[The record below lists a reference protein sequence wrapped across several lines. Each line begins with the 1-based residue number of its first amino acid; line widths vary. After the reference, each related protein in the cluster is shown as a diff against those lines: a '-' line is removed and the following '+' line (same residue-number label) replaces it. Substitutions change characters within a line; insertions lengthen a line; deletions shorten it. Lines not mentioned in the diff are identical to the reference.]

1 MSASK
6 KTTNYELPVY
16 APTDVTSWLTDF
28 NGAMNKIDAQMKLNE
43 GNATDAMSEAAN
55 AVSTANTANETANS
69 AVSTAN
75 AASKTANSAVSTAN
89 AASKTANSAVST
101 ANAASKTA
109 NSASTTATQAKT
121 LAEQL
126 RAELN
131 ALKAK
136 VLVYETAGTGLTAQ
150 EYDKAQVGTT

>member
-1 MSASK
+1 MAASQ

-28 NGAMNKIDAQMKLNE
+28 NGAMNKIDAQMKQNE
-43 GNATDAMSEAAN
+43 DDATNAMSEAAN
-55 AVSTANTANETANS
+55 
-69 AVSTAN
+69 
-75 AASKTANSAVSTAN
+75 
-89 AASKTANSAVST
+89 AVST

-126 RAELN
+126 QAELN

>member
-1 MSASK
+1 MSASQ

-43 GNATDAMSEAAN
+43 DDATDAMSKAAN
-55 AVSTANTANETANS
+55 AVSTANT
-69 AVSTAN
+69 
-75 AASKTANSAVSTAN
+75 
-89 AASKTANSAVST
+89 
-101 ANAASKTA
+101 
-109 NSASTTATQAKT
+109 ASTTATQAKT

-126 RAELN
+126 QAELD

>member
-1 MSASK
+1 MSASQ

-43 GNATDAMSEAAN
+43 DDATDAMSKAAN
-55 AVSTANTANETANS
+55 AVSTANA
-69 AVSTAN
+69 
-75 AASKTANSAVSTAN
+75 
-89 AASKTANSAVST
+89 
-101 ANAASKTA
+101 
-109 NSASTTATQAKT
+109 ASTTATQAKT

-126 RAELN
+126 QAELDE
-131 ALKAK
+131 LKAK

>member
-1 MSASK
+1 MSASQ

-16 APTDVTSWLTDF
+16 APADVTSWLTDF

-43 GNATDAMSEAAN
+43 DDATDAMSKAAN
-55 AVSTANTANETANS
+55 AVSTATA
-69 AVSTAN
+69 
-75 AASKTANSAVSTAN
+75 
-89 AASKTANSAVST
+89 
-101 ANAASKTA
+101 
-109 NSASTTATQAKT
+109 ASTTATQAKT

-126 RAELN
+126 QAELN

>member
-1 MSASK
+1 MSASQ
-6 KTTNYELPVY
+6 KTTNYKLPVY

-43 GNATDAMSEAAN
+43 DDATDAMSKAAN
-55 AVSTANTANETANS
+55 AVS
-69 AVSTAN
+69 
-75 AASKTANSAVSTAN
+75 
-89 AASKTANSAVST
+89 
-101 ANAASKTA
+101 TA

-126 RAELN
+126 QAELDT
-131 ALKAK
+131 LKAK

>member
-1 MSASK
+1 MSASQ

-43 GNATDAMSEAAN
+43 DDATDAMSKAAN
-55 AVSTANTANETANS
+55 AVSTANA
-69 AVSTAN
+69 
-75 AASKTANSAVSTAN
+75 
-89 AASKTANSAVST
+89 
-101 ANAASKTA
+101 
-109 NSASTTATQAKT
+109 ASTTATQAKN

-126 RAELN
+126 QAELD

>member
-1 MSASK
+1 MSASQN
-6 KTTNYELPVY
+6 TTNYELPVY

-43 GNATDAMSEAAN
+43 DDATDAMSKAAN
-55 AVSTANTANETANS
+55 AVSTANA
-69 AVSTAN
+69 
-75 AASKTANSAVSTAN
+75 
-89 AASKTANSAVST
+89 
-101 ANAASKTA
+101 
-109 NSASTTATQAKT
+109 ASTTATQAKT

-126 RAELN
+126 QAELD

>member
-1 MSASK
+1 MSASQ

-43 GNATDAMSEAAN
+43 DDATDAMSKAAN
-55 AVSTANTANETANS
+55 AVSTANA
-69 AVSTAN
+69 
-75 AASKTANSAVSTAN
+75 
-89 AASKTANSAVST
+89 
-101 ANAASKTA
+101 
-109 NSASTTATQAKT
+109 ASTTATQAKT

-126 RAELN
+126 QAELN
-131 ALKAK
+131 TLKAK

>member
-1 MSASK
+1 MAASQ
-6 KTTNYELPVY
+6 KTTNFELPVY

-43 GNATDAMSEAAN
+43 DDATDAMSKAAN
-55 AVSTANTANETANS
+55 AVSTANA
-69 AVSTAN
+69 
-75 AASKTANSAVSTAN
+75 
-89 AASKTANSAVST
+89 
-101 ANAASKTA
+101 
-109 NSASTTATQAKT
+109 ASTTATQAKT

-126 RAELN
+126 QAELN
-131 ALKAK
+131 TLKAK

>member
-1 MSASK
+1 MAASQ
-6 KTTNYELPVY
+6 KTTNFELPVY

-43 GNATDAMSEAAN
+43 DDATDAMSKAAN
-55 AVSTANTANETANS
+55 AVSTANAASETA
-69 AVSTAN
+69 
-75 AASKTANSAVSTAN
+75 K
-89 AASKTANSAVST
+89 SAVST

-126 RAELN
+126 QAELS

-150 EYDKAQVGTT
+150 EYDNAQVGTT

>member
-1 MSASK
+1 MAASQ
-6 KTTNYELPVY
+6 KTTNFELPVY

-43 GNATDAMSEAAN
+43 DDATDAKSIAAN
-55 AVSTANTANETANS
+55 AVS
-69 AVSTAN
+69 
-75 AASKTANSAVSTAN
+75 
-89 AASKTANSAVST
+89 
-101 ANAASKTA
+101 TA

-126 RAELN
+126 QTELN

-150 EYDKAQVGTT
+150 EYDKAQVGTK

>member
-1 MSASK
+1 MSASQ

-43 GNATDAMSEAAN
+43 GNATDAMSEAAS
-55 AVSTANTANETANS
+55 AVSTANTANE
-69 AVSTAN
+69 
-75 AASKTANSAVSTAN
+75 TANSAVSTAN

-126 RAELN
+126 QAELN

>member
-1 MSASK
+1 MSASQ

-43 GNATDAMSEAAN
+43 DDATDAMSKAAN
-55 AVSTANTANETANS
+55 AVSTANA
-69 AVSTAN
+69 
-75 AASKTANSAVSTAN
+75 
-89 AASKTANSAVST
+89 
-101 ANAASKTA
+101 
-109 NSASTTATQAKT
+109 ASTTATQAKT

-126 RAELN
+126 QAELD

>member
-1 MSASK
+1 MSASQ

-28 NGAMNKIDAQMKLNE
+28 NGAMNKIDAQMKLNKDD
-43 GNATDAMSEAAN
+43 ATDAMSEAAN
-55 AVSTANTANETANS
+55 AVS
-69 AVSTAN
+69 
-75 AASKTANSAVSTAN
+75 
-89 AASKTANSAVST
+89 
-101 ANAASKTA
+101 TA

-126 RAELN
+126 QAELN

>member
-1 MSASK
+1 MSASQ

-28 NGAMNKIDAQMKLNE
+28 NGAMNKIDAQMKTNE
-43 GNATDAMSEAAN
+43 NDATDAMSKAA
-55 AVSTANTANETANS
+55 S

-75 AASKTANSAVSTAN
+75 AASETANSAN
-89 AASKTANSAVST
+89 A
-101 ANAASKTA
+101 
-109 NSASTTATQAKT
+109 TATQAKT

-126 RAELN
+126 QAELS

-136 VLVYETAGTGLTAQ
+136 VLVYETTGAGLTAQ

>member
-1 MSASK
+1 MAASQ
-6 KTTNYELPVY
+6 KTTNFELPVY

-28 NGAMNKIDAQMKLNE
+28 NGAMNKIDAQMKTNE
-43 GNATDAMSEAAN
+43 NDATDAMSEAA
-55 AVSTANTANETANS
+55 S

-75 AASKTANSAVSTAN
+75 SAN
-89 AASKTANSAVST
+89 A
-101 ANAASKTA
+101 
-109 NSASTTATQAKT
+109 TATQAKT

-126 RAELN
+126 QAELS

>member
-1 MSASK
+1 MSASQ

-28 NGAMNKIDAQMKLNE
+28 NGAMKKIDAQMKLNE
-43 GNATDAMSEAAN
+43 DDATDAMSKAAN
-55 AVSTANTANETANS
+55 AVSTANA
-69 AVSTAN
+69 
-75 AASKTANSAVSTAN
+75 
-89 AASKTANSAVST
+89 
-101 ANAASKTA
+101 
-109 NSASTTATQAKT
+109 ASTTATQAKT

-126 RAELN
+126 QAELN
-131 ALKAK
+131 TLKAK

>member
-1 MSASK
+1 MAASQ

-43 GNATDAMSEAAN
+43 DDATDAMSKAAN
-55 AVSTANTANETANS
+55 AVS
-69 AVSTAN
+69 
-75 AASKTANSAVSTAN
+75 
-89 AASKTANSAVST
+89 
-101 ANAASKTA
+101 TA

-126 RAELN
+126 KAELN

-150 EYDKAQVGTT
+150 EYDKAQVGTK

>member
-1 MSASK
+1 MSASQ

-43 GNATDAMSEAAN
+43 DAATDAMSKAAN
-55 AVSTANTANETANS
+55 AVSTANA
-69 AVSTAN
+69 
-75 AASKTANSAVSTAN
+75 
-89 AASKTANSAVST
+89 
-101 ANAASKTA
+101 
-109 NSASTTATQAKT
+109 ASTTATQAKT

-126 RAELN
+126 QAELD

>member
-1 MSASK
+1 MSASQ

-43 GNATDAMSEAAN
+43 DDATDAMSKAAN
-55 AVSTANTANETANS
+55 AVSTANT
-69 AVSTAN
+69 
-75 AASKTANSAVSTAN
+75 
-89 AASKTANSAVST
+89 
-101 ANAASKTA
+101 
-109 NSASTTATQAKT
+109 ASTTATQAKT

-126 RAELN
+126 QAELN

>member
-1 MSASK
+1 MSASQ

-43 GNATDAMSEAAN
+43 DDATDAMSKAAN
-55 AVSTANTANETANS
+55 AVSTANA
-69 AVSTAN
+69 
-75 AASKTANSAVSTAN
+75 
-89 AASKTANSAVST
+89 
-101 ANAASKTA
+101 
-109 NSASTTATQAKT
+109 ASTTATQAKT

-126 RAELN
+126 QAELS

-136 VLVYETAGTGLTAQ
+136 VLVYETTGAGLTAQ

>member
-1 MSASK
+1 MSASQ

-43 GNATDAMSEAAN
+43 DDATDAMSKAAS
-55 AVSTANTANETANS
+55 AVSTANTA
-69 AVSTAN
+69 
-75 AASKTANSAVSTAN
+75 SK
-89 AASKTANSAVST
+89 
-101 ANAASKTA
+101 
-109 NSASTTATQAKT
+109 TATQAKT

-126 RAELN
+126 QAELN
-131 ALKAK
+131 TLKAK

>member
-1 MSASK
+1 MSASQ

-55 AVSTANTANETANS
+55 AVSTAN
-69 AVSTAN
+69 
-75 AASKTANSAVSTAN
+75 AASKTANS
-89 AASKTANSAVST
+89 
-101 ANAASKTA
+101 ASKTA

-126 RAELN
+126 QAELN

>member
-1 MSASK
+1 MSASQ

-43 GNATDAMSEAAN
+43 DDATDAMSKAAN
-55 AVSTANTANETANS
+55 

-75 AASKTANSAVSTAN
+75 AASKTA
-89 AASKTANSAVST
+89 
-101 ANAASKTA
+101 
-109 NSASTTATQAKT
+109 TQAKT

-126 RAELN
+126 QAELN

>member
-1 MSASK
+1 MAASQ

-43 GNATDAMSEAAN
+43 DDATDAMSKAAN
-55 AVSTANTANETANS
+55 AVSTANA
-69 AVSTAN
+69 
-75 AASKTANSAVSTAN
+75 
-89 AASKTANSAVST
+89 
-101 ANAASKTA
+101 
-109 NSASTTATQAKT
+109 ASTTATQAKT

-126 RAELN
+126 QAELN

>member
-1 MSASK
+1 MSASQ

-43 GNATDAMSEAAN
+43 DDATDAMSKAAN
-55 AVSTANTANETANS
+55 AVSTANA
-69 AVSTAN
+69 
-75 AASKTANSAVSTAN
+75 
-89 AASKTANSAVST
+89 
-101 ANAASKTA
+101 
-109 NSASTTATQAKT
+109 ASTTATQAKN
-121 LAEQL
+121 LAKQL
-126 RAELN
+126 QAELD

>member
-1 MSASK
+1 MSASQ

-43 GNATDAMSEAAN
+43 DDATNAMSEAAN
-55 AVSTANTANETANS
+55 
-69 AVSTAN
+69 
-75 AASKTANSAVSTAN
+75 
-89 AASKTANSAVST
+89 AVST

-121 LAEQL
+121 LVEQL
-126 RAELN
+126 QTELN
-131 ALKAK
+131 ELKAK
-136 VLVYETAGTGLTAQ
+136 VLVYKTTGTGLTAQ

>member
-1 MSASK
+1 MSSSQ

-43 GNATDAMSEAAN
+43 DDATDAMSKAAN
-55 AVSTANTANETANS
+55 AVSTANA
-69 AVSTAN
+69 
-75 AASKTANSAVSTAN
+75 
-89 AASKTANSAVST
+89 
-101 ANAASKTA
+101 
-109 NSASTTATQAKT
+109 ASTTATQAKT

-126 RAELN
+126 QAELD

>member
-1 MSASK
+1 MAASQ
-6 KTTNYELPVY
+6 KTTNFELPVY

-43 GNATDAMSEAAN
+43 DDATDAMSKAAN
-55 AVSTANTANETANS
+55 AVSTANA
-69 AVSTAN
+69 
-75 AASKTANSAVSTAN
+75 
-89 AASKTANSAVST
+89 
-101 ANAASKTA
+101 
-109 NSASTTATQAKT
+109 ASTTATQAKT

-126 RAELN
+126 QAELN

>member
-1 MSASK
+1 MSASQ

-43 GNATDAMSEAAN
+43 DDATDAMSKAAN
-55 AVSTANTANETANS
+55 AVSTANVASTTATDAMSKAAN

-75 AASKTANSAVSTAN
+75 A
-89 AASKTANSAVST
+89 
-101 ANAASKTA
+101 
-109 NSASTTATQAKT
+109 ASTTATQAKT

-126 RAELN
+126 QAELD